1 MKYLRR
7 NVYLIFLLT
16 IFLQID
22 AIAYSKEIKFKHTS
36 GDIYNYF
43 SGIVALNED
52 DTTRGFNYLK
62 KVQSLRDKHFNF
74 NVHYLRTLIL
84 LGKFDEAFVFS
95 KKIWVKDQ
103 LFFEADLLLG
113 LDSFLNKDYSN
124 AQKYFKRL
132 NKISINNIYF
142 EDFLGNA

>member
-62 KVQSLRDKHFNF
+62 KVKWPKEQ
-74 NVHYLRTLIL
+74 Y
-84 LGKFDEAFVFS
+84 
-95 KKIWVKDQ
+95 
-103 LFFEADLLLG
+103 
-113 LDSFLNKDYSN
+113 
-124 AQKYFKRL
+124 
-132 NKISINNIYF
+132 
-142 EDFLGNA
+142 